1 MKNQFKAFFLF
12 TLLFGIN
19 LFAQTFSVDTKDA
32 RNQAQFISDAPFE
45 KINGLLSGLDATV
58 MINTTDI
65 TQKPMGKVKVAIKD
79 IKTGIDLR
87 DEHLRSEMW
96 LNAAK
101 YPYAEFQLT
110 GIKNP
115 SSKTLNDG
123 QKVKCTLVGKFS
135 VHGIT
140 KDVEVPATLA
150 YFKESQKTKAKV
162 PGNLLVANADFNIKL
177 SDYGIKIPDM
187 VVGKV
192 NDEVQISV
200 NFVASDKNAVG
211 DNPCGTCG
219 PDKSKG
225 KCNPCSV
232 KKNEMK
238 NSTCNPC
245 AVKKDMK
252 KDNPC
257 NPCAPKKK

>member
-1 MKNQFKAFFLF
+1 MKRQIKAI
-12 TLLFGIN
+12 LLFALILSAN
-19 LFAQTFSVDTKDA
+19 LFAQTFAVDTKDA

-45 KINGLLSGLDATV
+45 KINGLVSGLDATV
-58 MINTTDI
+58 MINPSDV
-65 TQKPMGKVKVAIKD
+65 TQKSIGKVKVAIKE

-96 LNAAK
+96 LNASK

-115 SSKTLNDG
+115 SSKSLNDG
-123 QKVKCTLVGKFS
+123 QKVKATLVGKFS
-135 VHGIT
+135 VHGVT
-140 KDVEVPATLA
+140 KEVEVPATLT
-150 YFKESQKTKAKV
+150 YFKESERTKAKV

-177 SDYGIKIPDM
+177 SDYGVKIPDM

-192 NDEVQISV
+192 NDEVQISTS
-200 NFVASDKNAVG
+200 FVASDKNAAG
-211 DNPCGTCG
+211 NNPCGTCG
-219 PDKSKG
+219 PNKSKG
-225 KCNPCSV
+225 QCNPCSV

-238 NSTCNPC
+238 SGTCNPC